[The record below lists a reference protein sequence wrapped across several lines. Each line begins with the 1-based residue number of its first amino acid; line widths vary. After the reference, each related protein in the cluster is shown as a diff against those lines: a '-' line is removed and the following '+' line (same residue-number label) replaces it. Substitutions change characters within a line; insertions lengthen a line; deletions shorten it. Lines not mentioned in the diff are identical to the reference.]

1 MLVSSDLQAMI
12 RALLTVIVTLGV
24 VRLENGQIETL
35 SVSLTV
41 IVLPLVMWI
50 WSRKNRKDLLYTDP
64 VSGERLEKP

>member
-50 WSRKNRKDLLYTDP
+50 WSRKNRKDLLYTAP